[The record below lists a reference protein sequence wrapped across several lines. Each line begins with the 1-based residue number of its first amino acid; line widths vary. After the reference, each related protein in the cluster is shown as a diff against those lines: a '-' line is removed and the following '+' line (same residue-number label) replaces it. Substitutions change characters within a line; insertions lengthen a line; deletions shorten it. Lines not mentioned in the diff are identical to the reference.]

1 MLVLIKDRLA
11 GRQTILPVGWF
22 MVQKTVDLGDG
33 YAICATRKQVG
44 AFQVVGV
51 DWEHPN
57 YGYFTDAMVWI
68 NSPHMGRWQ
77 PLSVVGW
84 SRKYRQ
90 RRSSFGTTRTSPHYL
105 R

>member
-1 MLVLIKDRLA
+1 M
-11 GRQTILPVGWF
+11 
-22 MVQKTVDLGDG
+22 QKTVDLGDG

-44 AFQVVGV
+44 AFQVVGI

-68 NSPHMGRWQ
+68 NSPHMGKWQ

-84 SRKYRQ
+84 SRKYKTEKKFLRDYPDFAPLFAIDSIDSDEDSLCCQ
-90 RRSSFGTTRTSPHYL
+90 R
-105 R
+105 